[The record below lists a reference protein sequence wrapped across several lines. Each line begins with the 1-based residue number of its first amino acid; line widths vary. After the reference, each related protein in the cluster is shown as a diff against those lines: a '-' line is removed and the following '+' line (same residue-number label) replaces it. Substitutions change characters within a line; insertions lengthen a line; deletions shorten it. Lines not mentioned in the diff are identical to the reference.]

1 MKQSSKSITV
11 REKYMPTP
19 SLSPSPRLLALALRL
34 AISGCVLVPPLLL
47 PAAQAQAQAAAPATR
62 QYQIPAG
69 PLKAVLT
76 RFVGESGIFLAGST
90 ELAEGKTSRGL
101 QGSFDV
107 PSGLATLL
115 AGSGLDAVR
124 SASGE
129 YTLRVLPAST
139 AKSSEQTMA
148 AVVVTAARDNVSEGT
163 GSYTAR
169 ALSLGKVNASLR
181 ETPHSLTVISRQQIE
196 DQGLSDL
203 NDVLRNT
210 PGIEVFNTDSER
222 VSYYARGQEITNVQF
237 DGNAAITPGS
247 GNGFYIQ
254 PDMATMDHAEVLRG
268 AAGLMRG
275 AGSPS
280 GAVNLVRKRPTDH
293 FAASGVFTGGSWDTY
308 RAEGDISGPLNASG
322 SLRGRVVAVKDERQ
336 HFQKAR
342 YSDKG
347 VLYGVLESDI
357 AANTTLLV
365 GAEFSQLKTNGAWGN
380 LLANIDGSPMDFPRD
395 TYLGSAQNHW
405 DRQNRQVF
413 ASLEHDFGNGWS
425 AKASFD
431 FIRMNR
437 MNGENGYVQT
447 LISRNTKDPSK
458 INYQISRCGEKDY
471 TAEQSSWD
479 LYASG
484 PFSLLGRQHELVVG
498 ANGTRDY
505 AQPVAGSCSN
515 ISGLA
520 SMTGLDPHTWNPYTV
535 AMPAAAPFTGTYVK
549 NLTEQQGVYSTV
561 RFSVSD
567 PLTVIVGARMSWW
580 DYKPDAVAS
589 GYSVDAE
596 LTPYVAALYTLNDN
610 LTAYGSYADVFTP
623 QRAFGV
629 GGTPLKPIT
638 GRNLELGIKG
648 EFLNKRLNTN
658 LAIFQLDQNGKA
670 VDDLSSPNPCP
681 PDYSNGYCQI
691 ADGEQRSRGFEA
703 EVSGQLNKNWNLT
716 AGYTLNNTKY
726 VRDTASNTGKAL
738 RTTTPKHLVRLFTTY
753 NLPGELNQWSVG
765 GGLNLQSEITSQS
778 GTAFAR
784 QGGYTLASS
793 FVSYRVSRRLSAQLN
808 VTNLFDKV
816 YYEKIRE
823 YGPGYYYGAP
833 RGVMLTLLGQY

>member
-1 MKQSSKSITV
+1 MSKQSS
-11 REKYMPTP
+11 PTP
-19 SLSPSPRLLALALRL
+19 RVLARALRL
-34 AISGCVLVPPLLL
+34 ALNGAVLASPMLL
-47 PAAQAQAQAAAPATR
+47 AAQAHAQATASAPAAR
-62 QYQIPAG
+62 EYQIPAG
-69 PLKAVLT
+69 PLKTVLT
-76 RFVGESGIFLAGST
+76 RFIGESGIFLAGTT
-90 ELAEGKTSRGL
+90 ELAEGKNSRGV
-101 QGSFDV
+101 QGKFNV
-107 PSGLATLL
+107 QQGLATLL
-115 AGSGLDAVR
+115 EGTGLEAVPTTSGAY
-124 SASGE
+124 A
-129 YTLRVLPAST
+129 LRAIP
-139 AKSSEQTMA
+139 KGEQTLA
-148 AVVVTAARDNVSEGT
+148 AVVITAARDNISEGT
-163 GSYTAR
+163 GSYAAR
-169 ALSLGKVNASLR
+169 ALSIGKINASPR

-203 NDVLRNT
+203 SDVLRST

-280 GAVNLVRKRPTDH
+280 GAVNLVRKRPLDH
-293 FAASGVFTGGSWDTY
+293 FAMSGAAMVGRWDTY
-308 RAEGDISGPLNASG
+308 RAEADISTPLNETG
-322 SLRGRVVAVKDERQ
+322 SVRGRVVAVKDDRR
-336 HFQKAR
+336 HFQKSR
-342 YSDKG
+342 YADKG
-347 VLYGVLESDI
+347 VLYAVMEADLSPSTKLF
-357 AANTTLLV
+357 A
-365 GAEFSQLKTNGAWGN
+365 GAEYAQLKTNGAWGN
-380 LLANIDGSPMDFPRD
+380 LMANIDGSPMNFARD

-405 DRQNRQVF
+405 DRENQQVF
-413 ASLEHDFGNGWS
+413 ATLEQELGGGWS

-431 FIRMNR
+431 FIKMKRLNDA
-437 MNGENGYVQT
+437 NGYVQT
-447 LISRNTKDPSK
+447 LISRNAKDPNK
-458 INYQISRCGEKDY
+458 VNYQISRCGEKDY

-484 PFSLLGRQHELVVG
+484 PFSFLGRTHELVIG

-505 AQPVAGSCSN
+505 AQPVAGSCATV
-515 ISGLA
+515 SGLA
-520 SMTGLDPHTWNPYTV
+520 SMTGLDPYTWDPYKI
-535 AMPAAAPFTGTYVK
+535 AMPEGAPFTGKYVK
-549 NLTEQQGVYSTV
+549 NLTEQQGVYSTA

-567 PLTVIVGARMSWW
+567 PLTVILGARMSWW
-580 DYKPDAVAS
+580 DYKPDAIVNAF
-589 GYSVDAE
+589 SVDAE
-596 LTPYVAALYTLNDN
+596 FTPYVAALYTLNDN
-610 LTAYGSYADVFTP
+610 LTVYGSYADVFTP

-629 GGTPLKPIT
+629 GGKPLKPIT
-638 GRNLELGIKG
+638 GRNIELGVKG
-648 EFLNKRLNTN
+648 EFYNKRLNASM
-658 LAIFQLDQNGKA
+658 AIFQLDQNGKA

-681 PDYSNGYCQI
+681 PDYTNGYCQI

-703 EVSGQLNKNWNLT
+703 EVSGQPGKNWNIS

-738 RTTTPKHLVRLFTTY
+738 RTTTPKHLIRLFTTY
-753 NLPGELNQWSVG
+753 TLPGELNQWQVG
-765 GGLNLQSEITSQS
+765 GGLNVQSEITSQS

-793 FVSYRVSRRLSAQLN
+793 FVGYRFSNKLSAQLN

-833 RGVMLTLLGQY
+833 RGVMLTVRGQY